1 MKENQDYFIRMV
13 NFPNWASAICVTP
26 NDDGTYSVYANARY
40 TIEQIRDKL
49 PHELIHMIENHFNDE
64 RDVMTIE
71 READQGKTNRGTATD
86 EKHNRQ
92 GRC

>member
-13 NFPNWASAICVTP
+13 NFPNWASAVCVTP

-49 PHELIHMIENHFNDE
+49 PHELIHMIENHFNSDRPLTDLE
-64 RDVMTIE
+64 N
-71 READQGKTNRGTATD
+71 EADDKAKRRTVADGNNHR
-86 EKHNRQ
+86 H
-92 GRC
+92 